1 MVLRIA
7 LVVVG
12 FLAGLVALP
21 LAVILPEAGVP
32 LLIAALG
39 VLALEFDWAA
49 HAFAW
54 VVWRWRQFRRWFSAQ
69 SVAVR
74 VGLVALL
81 VAVLA
86 GLALLFI

>member
-1 MVLRIA
+1 MLRAA

-12 FLAGLVALP
+12 FLGGIAALP
-21 LAVILPEAGVP
+21 LVVLLPEAGVP

-49 HAFAW
+49 QAFAW
-54 VVWRWRQFRRWFSAQ
+54 VVWRWRRFRRWFS
-69 SVAVR
+69 SRPLAVR
-74 VGLVALL
+74 AGLVALL